1 MRIDAKMLL
10 ALFISGANALDNNK
24 DAINNMNVFPVP
36 DGDTGINMA
45 LTLSAVRKM
54 SGEEITTLKECA
66 REAQDF
72 IMRSAR
78 GNSGAILSLF
88 FRGFYKSLKV
98 VESIGVAEM
107 TIALRSA
114 SEQAYR
120 AVQNPAEGT
129 ILTVMRRCAEEAE
142 NALEAKMFNDDT
154 FVEFFAY
161 LVDVAQKA
169 LDETPDML
177 PVLKE
182 VGVVD
187 AGGAGFVT
195 MLNGMLA
202 ALREDPVELIS
213 EPASVNSAAAD
224 FSEFDT
230 DNITYPYCTE
240 CVLEKAEAFSGEGKA
255 DAVREFICGIG
266 DSVVFIEDESI
277 IKLHV
282 HTDHPGLV
290 LERVGEYGMLVSVK
304 IENMRNQHSA
314 LVASKNDAAK
324 APIENNVE
332 IEKVVEP
339 QNEFGFVSVCM
350 GNGITEMFRDLG
362 ADNVIH
368 GGQTMNPSTQ
378 DIIDG
383 IRMTPAKTVFV
394 LPNNKNIYL
403 VALQAAKLVKD
414 RHVEVLN
421 TKSVPQGISAMIA
434 FSAEAT
440 VEENLAAMNTAL
452 DGVTSISITHA
463 IRNTTIDGEKIEN
476 GQMLG
481 LVNGSIECVADSTL
495 ECLDMLCNK
504 MTDASFVTVFY
515 GEDVSEDIAK
525 EAEAIIKSKTVDA
538 EIMLFSGG
546 QPIYDFII
554 SVE

>member
-1 MRIDAKMLL
+1 MRIDAKTLL

-36 DGDTGINMA
+36 DGDTGINMT

-54 SGEEITTLKECA
+54 SDEEITTLKECA
-66 REAQDF
+66 REAQDL

-88 FRGFYKSLKV
+88 FRGFYKALKEV
-98 VESIGVAEM
+98 DSIGVAEM
-107 TIALRSA
+107 SMALRSA
-114 SEQAYR
+114 CDQAYR

-129 ILTVMRRCAEEAE
+129 ILTVMRRCAEESERILAE
-142 NALEAKMFNDDT
+142 GMFNDDT
-154 FVEFFAY
+154 FIEFFAY

-169 LDETPDML
+169 LDETPEML

-202 ALREDPVELIS
+202 ALRSDPVELID
-213 EPASVNSAAAD
+213 EPSDEPKAAD
-224 FSEFDT
+224 FAEFDT
-230 DNITYPYCTE
+230 ASITFPYCTE
-240 CVLEKAEAFSGEGKA
+240 CVLEKSDAFVGEGTA
-255 DAVREFICGIG
+255 DAVREFVCSIG
-266 DSVVFIEDESI
+266 DSVVFIEDENI
-277 IKLHV
+277 VKIHV

-290 LERVGEYGMLVSVK
+290 LEKVGEYGTFISVK
-304 IENMRNQHSA
+304 VENMRNQHSA
-314 LVASKNDAAK
+314 LVAGKEEEKEK
-324 APIENNVE
+324 A
-332 IEKVVEP
+332 VEP
-339 QNEFGFVSVCM
+339 VNDFGFVSVCM
-350 GNGITEMFRDLG
+350 GEGVTATFRDLG

-378 DIIDG
+378 NIIDA

-421 TKSVPQGISAMIA
+421 TKSVPQGISAMLA
-434 FSAEAT
+434 FSADIST
-440 VEENLAAMNTAL
+440 EENLDSMNAAIE
-452 DGVTSISITHA
+452 GVTSMSITHA

-481 LVNGSIECVADSTL
+481 LMNGSIECVADSTL
-495 ECLDMLCNK
+495 ECLEMLCDK
-504 MTDASFVTVFY
+504 MTDASFITLFY
-515 GEDVSEDIAK
+515 GSDVSEDDAK
-525 EAEAIIKSKTVDA
+525 RAEELVQSKTVDA
-538 EIMLFSGG
+538 EIILVSGG

>member
-1 MRIDAKMLL
+1 MRIDAKTLL

-36 DGDTGINMA
+36 DGDTGINMT

-54 SGEEITTLKECA
+54 SDEEITTLKECA
-66 REAQDF
+66 REAQDL

-88 FRGFYKSLKV
+88 FRGFYKALKEV
-98 VESIGVAEM
+98 DSIGVAEM
-107 TIALRSA
+107 SMALRSA
-114 SEQAYR
+114 CDQAYR

-129 ILTVMRRCAEEAE
+129 ILTVMRRCAEESERILAE
-142 NALEAKMFNDDT
+142 GMFNDDT

-169 LDETPDML
+169 LDETPEML

-202 ALREDPVELIS
+202 ALRSDPVELID
-213 EPASVNSAAAD
+213 EPSDEPKAAD

-230 DNITYPYCTE
+230 ASITFPYCTE
-240 CVLEKAEAFSGEGKA
+240 CVLEKADAFVGEGTA
-255 DAVREFICGIG
+255 DAVREFVCSIG
-266 DSVVFIEDESI
+266 DSVVFIEDENI
-277 IKLHV
+277 VKIHV

-290 LERVGEYGMLVSVK
+290 LEKVGEYGTFISVK
-304 IENMRNQHSA
+304 VENMRNQHSA
-314 LVASKNDAAK
+314 LVAGKEEEK
-324 APIENNVE
+324 
-332 IEKVVEP
+332 EKVLEP
-339 QNEFGFVSVCM
+339 VNDFGFVSVCM
-350 GNGITEMFRDLG
+350 GEGVTATFRDLG

-378 DIIDG
+378 NIIDA

-403 VALQAAKLVKD
+403 VAIQAAKLVKD

-421 TKSVPQGISAMIA
+421 TKSVPQGISAMLA
-434 FSAEAT
+434 FSADIS
-440 VEENLAAMNTAL
+440 VEENLDSMNAAIE
-452 DGVTSISITHA
+452 GVTSMSITHA

-481 LVNGSIECVADSTL
+481 LMNGSIECVADSTL
-495 ECLDMLCNK
+495 ECLEMLCDK
-504 MTDASFVTVFY
+504 MTDASFITLFY
-515 GEDVSEDIAK
+515 GSDVSEDLAK
-525 EAEAIIKSKTVDA
+525 QAEELVQSKTVDA
-538 EIMLFSGG
+538 EIILVSGG

>member
-1 MRIDAKMLL
+1 MRIDAKTLL
-10 ALFISGANALDNNK
+10 AIFVSGANALDNNK

-36 DGDTGINMA
+36 DGDTGINMT

-54 SGEEITTLKECA
+54 NDEEITTLKQCA
-66 REAQDF
+66 QRAQDL

-88 FRGFYKSLKV
+88 FRGFYKALKY

-129 ILTVMRRCAEEAE
+129 ILTVMRRCAEAAE
-142 NALEAKMFNDDT
+142 NALEERRFTDDT

-161 LVDVAQKA
+161 LVDTAQSA
-169 LDETPDML
+169 LDETPEML
-177 PVLKE
+177 PILKE

-187 AGGAGFVT
+187 AGGCGFVT
-195 MLNGMLA
+195 MLKGMLA
-202 ALREDPVELIS
+202 ALQEEPVELVD
-213 EPASVNSAAAD
+213 EPATLEPAAAD

-230 DNITYPYCTE
+230 ANITFPYCTE
-240 CVLEKAEAFSGEGKA
+240 CVLEKAEAFCGEGLA
-255 DAVREFICGIG
+255 DDVRKFICTIG

-282 HTDHPGLV
+282 HTDRPGLV
-290 LERVGEYGMLVSVK
+290 LEKACEYGMLVNVK

-314 LVASKNDAAK
+314 LVAEKEEEK
-324 APIENNVE
+324 AQ
-332 IEKVVEP
+332 EKVVAPE
-339 QNEFGFVSVCM
+339 NDYGFVSVCM
-350 GNGITEMFRDLG
+350 GGGITDTFRDLG

-421 TKSVPQGISAMIA
+421 TKSVPQGISAMIS
-434 FSAEAT
+434 FNPEASL
-440 VEENLAAMNTAL
+440 EENLAAMSSAL
-452 DGVTSISITHA
+452 ENVTSMSITHA
-463 IRNTTIDGEKIEN
+463 IRDTTIDGEKIEN

-481 LVNGSIECVADSTL
+481 LMNGSIECVADSTL
-495 ECLDMLCNK
+495 ECLEKLCDK
-504 MTDASFVTVFY
+504 MTDASFITVFY
-515 GEDVSEDIAK
+515 GSDVSEDIAQK
-525 EAEAIIKSKTVDA
+525 AESIIQNKNSDA
-538 EIMLFSGG
+538 EIIVVSGG
-546 QPIYDFII
+546 QPIYDFVI

>member
-1 MRIDAKMLL
+1 MRIDAKTLL

-36 DGDTGINMA
+36 DGDTGINMT

-54 SGEEITTLKECA
+54 SDEEITTLKECA
-66 REAQDF
+66 REAQDL

-88 FRGFYKSLKV
+88 FRGFYKALKEV
-98 VESIGVAEM
+98 DSIGVAEM
-107 TIALRSA
+107 SMALRSA
-114 SEQAYR
+114 CDQAYR

-129 ILTVMRRCAEEAE
+129 ILTVMRRCAEESERILAE
-142 NALEAKMFNDDT
+142 GMFNDDT
-154 FVEFFAY
+154 FIEFFAY

-169 LDETPDML
+169 LDETPEML

-202 ALREDPVELIS
+202 ALRSDPVELID
-213 EPASVNSAAAD
+213 EPSDEPKAAD
-224 FSEFDT
+224 FAEFDT
-230 DNITYPYCTE
+230 ASITFPYCTE
-240 CVLEKAEAFSGEGKA
+240 CVLEKSDAFVGEGTA
-255 DAVREFICGIG
+255 DAVREYVCSIG
-266 DSVVFIEDESI
+266 DSVVFIEDENI
-277 IKLHV
+277 VKIHV

-290 LERVGEYGMLVSVK
+290 LETVGEYGTFISVK
-304 IENMRNQHSA
+304 VENMRNQHSA
-314 LVASKNDAAK
+314 LVAGKEEEKEK
-324 APIENNVE
+324 A
-332 IEKVVEP
+332 VEP
-339 QNEFGFVSVCM
+339 ANDFGFVSVCM
-350 GNGITEMFRDLG
+350 GEGVTATFRDLG

-378 DIIDG
+378 DIIDA

-421 TKSVPQGISAMIA
+421 TKSVPQGISAMLA
-434 FSAEAT
+434 FSADISL
-440 VEENLAAMNTAL
+440 EENLDSMNAAIE
-452 DGVTSISITHA
+452 GVTSMSITHA

-481 LVNGSIECVADSTL
+481 LMNGSIECVADSTL
-495 ECLDMLCNK
+495 ECLEMLCDK
-504 MTDASFVTVFY
+504 MTDASFITLFY
-515 GEDVSEDIAK
+515 GSDVSEDDAK
-525 EAEAIIKSKTVDA
+525 RAEELVQSKTVDA
-538 EIMLFSGG
+538 EIILVSGG

>member
-1 MRIDAKMLL
+1 MRIDAKTLL

-36 DGDTGINMA
+36 DGDTGINMT

-54 SGEEITTLKECA
+54 SDEEITTLKECA
-66 REAQDF
+66 REAQDL

-88 FRGFYKSLKV
+88 FRGFYKALKEV
-98 VESIGVAEM
+98 DSIGVAEM
-107 TIALRSA
+107 SMALRSA
-114 SEQAYR
+114 CDQAYR

-129 ILTVMRRCAEEAE
+129 ILTVMRRCAEESERILAE
-142 NALEAKMFNDDT
+142 GMFNDDT

-169 LDETPDML
+169 LDETPEML

-202 ALREDPVELIS
+202 ALRSDPVELID
-213 EPASVNSAAAD
+213 EPSDEPKAAD

-230 DNITYPYCTE
+230 ASITFPYCTE
-240 CVLEKAEAFSGEGKA
+240 CVLEKADAFVGEGTA
-255 DAVREFICGIG
+255 DAVREFVCSIG
-266 DSVVFIEDESI
+266 DSVVFIEDENI
-277 IKLHV
+277 VKIHV

-290 LERVGEYGMLVSVK
+290 LETVGEYGTFISVK
-304 IENMRNQHSA
+304 VENMRNQHSA
-314 LVASKNDAAK
+314 LVAGKEEEK
-324 APIENNVE
+324 
-332 IEKVVEP
+332 EKVVEP
-339 QNEFGFVSVCM
+339 ANDFGFVSVCM
-350 GNGITEMFRDLG
+350 GEGVTATFRDLG

-378 DIIDG
+378 NIIDA

-403 VALQAAKLVKD
+403 VAIQAAKLVKD

-421 TKSVPQGISAMIA
+421 TKSVPQGISAMLA
-434 FSAEAT
+434 FSADIS
-440 VEENLAAMNTAL
+440 VEENLDSMNAAIE
-452 DGVTSISITHA
+452 GVTSMSITHA

-481 LVNGSIECVADSTL
+481 LMNGSIECVADSTL
-495 ECLDMLCNK
+495 ECLEMLCDK
-504 MTDASFVTVFY
+504 MTDASFITLFY
-515 GEDVSEDIAK
+515 GSDVSEDLAK
-525 EAEAIIKSKTVDA
+525 QAEELVQSKTVDA
-538 EIMLFSGG
+538 EIILVSGG

>member
-1 MRIDAKMLL
+1 MRINAKTLL
-10 ALFISGANALDNNK
+10 ALFVSGANALDNNK

-36 DGDTGINMA
+36 DGDTGINMT

-54 SGEEITTLKECA
+54 NDEEITTLKQCA
-66 REAQDF
+66 QRAQDL

-88 FRGFYKSLKV
+88 FRGFYKALKY

-129 ILTVMRRCAEEAE
+129 ILTVMRRCAEAAE
-142 NALEAKMFNDDT
+142 NALEERKFNDDT

-161 LVDVAQKA
+161 LVDVAQNA
-169 LDETPDML
+169 LDETPEML

-187 AGGAGFVT
+187 AGGCGFVT
-195 MLNGMLA
+195 MLKGMLA
-202 ALREDPVELIS
+202 ALCEDPVELIE
-213 EPASVNSAAAD
+213 EPASSEPAAAD

-230 DNITYPYCTE
+230 SNITFPYCTE
-240 CVLEKAEAFSGEGKA
+240 CVVEKFENFYGEGTA
-255 DAVREFICGIG
+255 DAVREFICKIG
-266 DSVVFIEDESI
+266 DSVVFIEDENI
-277 IKLHV
+277 VKIHV

-290 LERVGEYGMLVSVK
+290 LEKVGEYGMFVSVK

-314 LVASKNDAAK
+314 LVAGKEEVK
-324 APIENNVE
+324 
-332 IEKVVEP
+332 EKVVSP
-339 QNEFGFVSVCM
+339 DNDYGFVSVCM
-350 GNGITEMFRDLG
+350 GAGITNTFRDLG

-421 TKSVPQGISAMIA
+421 TKSVPQGISAMIS
-434 FSAEAT
+434 FMPEASL
-440 VEENLAAMNTAL
+440 EENLSAMNAAL
-452 DGVTSISITHA
+452 ESVTSMSITHA

-481 LVNGSIECVADSTL
+481 LMNGSIECVADSTL
-495 ECLDMLCNK
+495 ECLEKLCEK
-504 MTDASFVTVFY
+504 MTDASFITVFY
-515 GEDVSEDIAK
+515 GSDVSEEAAQA
-525 EAEAIIKSKTVDA
+525 AEALVQSKNPDA
-538 EIMLFSGG
+538 EIIVVSGG
-546 QPIYDFII
+546 QPIYEFII

>member
-1 MRIDAKMLL
+1 
-10 ALFISGANALDNNK
+10 
-24 DAINNMNVFPVP
+24 
-36 DGDTGINMA
+36 
-45 LTLSAVRKM
+45 
-54 SGEEITTLKECA
+54 
-66 REAQDF
+66 
-72 IMRSAR
+72 
-78 GNSGAILSLF
+78 
-88 FRGFYKSLKV
+88 
-98 VESIGVAEM
+98 M

-129 ILTVMRRCAEEAE
+129 ILTVMRSCAEAAE
-142 NALEAKMFNDDT
+142 NALEERRFNDDT

-161 LVDVAQKA
+161 LVDVAQKT
-169 LDETPDML
+169 LDETPEML

-187 AGGAGFVT
+187 AGGCGFVT
-195 MLNGMLA
+195 MLKGMLA
-202 ALREDPVELIS
+202 ALREDPVELID
-213 EPASVNSAAAD
+213 EPATVEPAAAD
-224 FSEFDT
+224 FSNFDT
-230 DNITYPYCTE
+230 SNITFPYCTE
-240 CVLEKAEAFSGEGKA
+240 CVLEKSEKFYGEGKA
-255 DAVREFICGIG
+255 DAVREFVCKIG

-277 IKLHV
+277 VKLHV

-290 LERVGEYGMLVSVK
+290 LEKVGEYGMFVSVK

-314 LVASKNDAAK
+314 LVAGKEEEKEKAVDPVNDY
-324 APIENNVE
+324 
-332 IEKVVEP
+332 
-339 QNEFGFVSVCM
+339 GFVAVCM
-350 GNGITEMFRDLG
+350 GEGITSTFRDLG

-421 TKSVPQGISAMIA
+421 TKSVPQGISAMIS
-434 FSAEAT
+434 FSPE
-440 VEENLAAMNTAL
+440 VSLEENLSAMNAAL
-452 DGVTSISITHA
+452 EAVTSMSITHA

-495 ECLDMLCNK
+495 ECLGMLAAK
-504 MTDASFVTVFY
+504 MTDASFITVFY
-515 GEDVSEDIAK
+515 GSDVSEEVAQK
-525 EAEAIIKSKTVDA
+525 AEALIQEKVADA
-538 EIMLFSGG
+538 EIIVVSGG
-546 QPIYDFII
+546 QPIYDFVI

>member
-1 MRIDAKMLL
+1 MRIDAKTLL
-10 ALFISGANALDNNK
+10 ALFVSGANALANNK

-36 DGDTGINMA
+36 DGDTGINMT
-45 LTLSAVRKM
+45 LTLSAVRSM
-54 SGEEITTLKECA
+54 GDEEVTTLKECA
-66 REAQDF
+66 REAQDL

-88 FRGFYKSLKV
+88 FRGFYKAVKE
-98 VESIGVAEM
+98 VETLGVAEM
-107 TIALRSA
+107 SHALRSA
-114 SEQAYR
+114 CDQAYR
-120 AVQNPAEGT
+120 AVQHPSEGT

-142 NALEAKMFNDDT
+142 RVVAEDLYNDDN

-187 AGGAGFVT
+187 AGGCGFVT

-202 ALREDPVELIS
+202 ALREDPVELIAQDD
-213 EPASVNSAAAD
+213 ETELAAAD
-224 FSEFDT
+224 FSDFDT
-230 DNITYPYCTE
+230 ANITFPYCTE
-240 CVLEKAEAFSGEGKA
+240 CVLEKAQEFVGEGSA
-255 DAVREFICGIG
+255 DAVREFICTIG

-277 IKLHV
+277 VKLHV

-290 LERVGEYGMLVSVK
+290 LEKVAEYGMFVSVK

-314 LVASKNDAAK
+314 LVAGQEAEK
-324 APIENNVE
+324 PQ
-332 IEKVVEP
+332 EKVVSPE
-339 QNEFGFVSVCM
+339 NDYGFVSVCM
-350 GNGITEMFRDLG
+350 GEGITDTFCDLG

-421 TKSVPQGISAMIA
+421 TRSVPQGISAMLA
-434 FSAEAT
+434 FNPDAA
-440 VEENLAAMNTAL
+440 VDENLAAMNAAL
-452 DGVTSISITHA
+452 DAVVSMSITYA
-463 IRNTTIDGEKIEN
+463 VRDTTIDGEKIEN

-481 LVNGSIECVADSTL
+481 LMNGSIECVANSTL
-495 ECLDMLCNK
+495 ECLDMLCDRMNN
-504 MTDASFVTVFY
+504 ASFITLFY
-515 GEDVSEDIAK
+515 GSNVSEETAQA
-525 EAEAIIKSKTVDA
+525 AEALVQSKNSDA
-538 EIMLFSGG
+538 EIVVVSGG
-546 QPIYDFII
+546 QPLYDFII

>member
-1 MRIDAKMLL
+1 MRIDAKTLL

-36 DGDTGINMA
+36 DGDTGINMT

-54 SGEEITTLKECA
+54 SDEEITTLKECA
-66 REAQDF
+66 REAQDL

-88 FRGFYKSLKV
+88 FRGFYKALKEV
-98 VESIGVAEM
+98 DSIGVAEM
-107 TIALRSA
+107 SMALRSA
-114 SEQAYR
+114 CDQAYR

-129 ILTVMRRCAEEAE
+129 ILTVMRRCAEESERILAE
-142 NALEAKMFNDDT
+142 GMFNDDT

-169 LDETPDML
+169 LDETPEML

-202 ALREDPVELIS
+202 ALRSDPVELID
-213 EPASVNSAAAD
+213 EPSDEPKAAD
-224 FSEFDT
+224 FAEFDT
-230 DNITYPYCTE
+230 ASITFPYCTE
-240 CVLEKAEAFSGEGKA
+240 CVLEKSDAFVGEGTA
-255 DAVREFICGIG
+255 DAVREFVCSIG
-266 DSVVFIEDESI
+266 DSVVFIEDENI
-277 IKLHV
+277 VKIHV

-290 LERVGEYGMLVSVK
+290 LETVGEYGTFISVK
-304 IENMRNQHSA
+304 VENMRNQHSA
-314 LVASKNDAAK
+314 LVAGKEEEKEK
-324 APIENNVE
+324 A
-332 IEKVVEP
+332 VEP
-339 QNEFGFVSVCM
+339 ANDFGFVSVCM
-350 GNGITEMFRDLG
+350 GEGVTATFRDLG

-378 DIIDG
+378 NIIDA

-421 TKSVPQGISAMIA
+421 TKSVPQGISAMLA
-434 FSAEAT
+434 FSADIST
-440 VEENLAAMNTAL
+440 EENLDSMNAAIE
-452 DGVTSISITHA
+452 GVTSMSITHA

-481 LVNGSIECVADSTL
+481 LMNGSIECVADSTL
-495 ECLDMLCNK
+495 ECLEMLCDK
-504 MTDASFVTVFY
+504 MTDASFITLFY
-515 GEDVSEDIAK
+515 GSDVSEDDAK
-525 EAEAIIKSKTVDA
+525 RAEELVQSKTVDA
-538 EIMLFSGG
+538 EIILVSGG

>member
-1 MRIDAKMLL
+1 MRIDAKTLL

-36 DGDTGINMA
+36 DGDTGINMT

-54 SGEEITTLKECA
+54 SDEEITTLKECA
-66 REAQDF
+66 REAQDL

-88 FRGFYKSLKV
+88 FRGFYKALKEV
-98 VESIGVAEM
+98 DSIGVAEM
-107 TIALRSA
+107 SMALRSA
-114 SEQAYR
+114 CDQAYR

-142 NALEAKMFNDDT
+142 RILAEGMFNDDT

-169 LDETPDML
+169 LDETPEML

-202 ALREDPVELIS
+202 ALRSDPVELID
-213 EPASVNSAAAD
+213 EPSDEPKAAD

-230 DNITYPYCTE
+230 ASITFPYCTE
-240 CVLEKAEAFSGEGKA
+240 CVLEKADAFVGEGTA
-255 DAVREFICGIG
+255 DAVREFVCSIG
-266 DSVVFIEDESI
+266 DSVVFIEDENI
-277 IKLHV
+277 VKIHV

-290 LERVGEYGMLVSVK
+290 LETVGEYGTFISVK
-304 IENMRNQHSA
+304 VENMRNQHSA
-314 LVASKNDAAK
+314 LVAGKEEEK
-324 APIENNVE
+324 
-332 IEKVVEP
+332 EKVLEP
-339 QNEFGFVSVCM
+339 VNDFGFVSVCM
-350 GNGITEMFRDLG
+350 GEGVTATFRDLG

-378 DIIDG
+378 NIIDA

-403 VALQAAKLVKD
+403 VAIQAAKLVKD

-421 TKSVPQGISAMIA
+421 TKSVPQGISAMLA
-434 FSAEAT
+434 FSADIS
-440 VEENLAAMNTAL
+440 VEENLASMNAAIE
-452 DGVTSISITHA
+452 GVTSMSITHA

-481 LVNGSIECVADSTL
+481 LMNGSIECVADSTL
-495 ECLDMLCNK
+495 ECLEMLCDK
-504 MTDASFVTVFY
+504 MTDASFITLFY
-515 GEDVSEDIAK
+515 GSDVSEDLAK
-525 EAEAIIKSKTVDA
+525 QAEELVQSKTVDA
-538 EIMLFSGG
+538 EIILVSGG

>member
-1 MRIDAKMLL
+1 MRVDAKTLL
-10 ALFISGANALDNNK
+10 AIFVSGANALANNK

-36 DGDTGINMA
+36 DGDTGINMT

-54 SGEEITTLKECA
+54 SDEEVTTLKQCA
-66 REAQDF
+66 QRAQDL

-88 FRGFYKSLKV
+88 FRGLYKALKY
-98 VESIGVAEM
+98 VESIGVAEL

-114 SEQAYR
+114 CEQAYR

-142 NALEAKMFNDDT
+142 NALEERKFNDDT
-154 FVEFFAY
+154 FVDFFAY
-161 LVDVAQKA
+161 LVDVAQKT
-169 LDETPDML
+169 LDETPEML

-202 ALREDPVELIS
+202 ALREDPVELLDDAES
-213 EPASVNSAAAD
+213 ESDGSAD

-230 DNITYPYCTE
+230 ANITFPYCTE
-240 CVLEKAEAFSGEGKA
+240 CVLDKNEKFYGEGKA
-255 DAVREFICGIG
+255 DAVREYICRIG
-266 DSVVFIEDESI
+266 DSVVFVEDESI

-290 LERVGEYGMLVSVK
+290 LEKVSEYGMFASVK

-314 LVASKNDAAK
+314 LVAGKEAEK
-324 APIENNVE
+324 
-332 IEKVVEP
+332 EKVVNPE
-339 QNEFGFVSVCM
+339 NEYGFVSVCM
-350 GNGITEMFRDLG
+350 GEGVTGAFRDLG

-378 DIIDG
+378 NIIDA
-383 IRMTPAKTVFV
+383 IRLTPAKTVFV
-394 LPNNKNIYL
+394 LPNNKNIHL
-403 VALQAAKLVKD
+403 VALQAAKLVTD

-434 FSAEAT
+434 FNPEGSL
-440 VEENLAAMNTAL
+440 EENIESMNAAIE
-452 DGVTSISITHA
+452 GVTSMSITHA

-481 LVNGSIECVADSTL
+481 LVNGSIDCVADSTM
-495 ECLDMLCNK
+495 ECLEMLCAK
-504 MTDASFVTVFY
+504 MTDASFITLFY
-515 GEDVSEDIAK
+515 GSDVAEEDAK
-525 EAEAIIKSKTVDA
+525 KAEELVQSKAMDA
-538 EIMLFSGG
+538 EVVLVSGG
-546 QPIYDFII
+546 QPLYDFII

>member
-10 ALFISGANALDNNK
+10 AIFVSGANALDNNK

-36 DGDTGINMA
+36 DGDTGINMT

-54 SGEEITTLKECA
+54 NEEEITTLKQCA
-66 REAQDF
+66 QRAQDL

-88 FRGFYKSLKV
+88 FRGFYKALKY

-114 SEQAYR
+114 CEQAYR

-129 ILTVMRRCAEEAE
+129 ILTVMRRCAEAAE
-142 NALEAKMFNDDT
+142 NALEERRFNDDR
-154 FVEFFAY
+154 FVDFFAY
-161 LVDVAQKA
+161 LVETAQKT

-187 AGGAGFVT
+187 AGGCGFVT

-202 ALREDPVELIS
+202 ALREDPVELVNAPTTV
-213 EPASVNSAAAD
+213 EPATAD
-224 FSEFDT
+224 FSNFDT
-230 DNITYPYCTE
+230 SNITFPYCTE
-240 CVLEKAEAFSGEGKA
+240 CVLEKSEEFYGEGTA
-255 DAVREFICGIG
+255 DAVREYICTIG
-266 DSVVFIEDESI
+266 DSVVFIEDENI
-277 IKLHV
+277 VKIHV

-290 LERVGEYGMLVSVK
+290 LEKVGAYGMFISVK

-314 LVASKNDAAK
+314 LVSGKDSQQ
-324 APIENNVE
+324 NVE
-332 IEKVVEP
+332 KEKVVEP
-339 QNEFGFVSVCM
+339 INEYGFVSVCM
-350 GNGITEMFRDLG
+350 GAGITDTFRDLG

-421 TKSVPQGISAMIA
+421 TKSVPQGISAMIS
-434 FSAEAT
+434 FSPEASL
-440 VEENLAAMNTAL
+440 EENLAAMNQAL
-452 DGVTSISITHA
+452 EAVTSMSITHA

-481 LVNGSIECVADSTL
+481 LMNGSIECVADSTI
-495 ECLDMLCNK
+495 ECLEKLCEK
-504 MTDASFVTVFY
+504 MTDASFITLFY
-515 GEDVSEDIAK
+515 GSDVSEETAQK
-525 EAEAIIKSKTVDA
+525 AEALVQSKNSDA
-538 EIMLFSGG
+538 EIVVVAGG
-546 QPIYDFII
+546 QPIYEFII

>member
-1 MRIDAKMLL
+1 MRIDAKTLL
-10 ALFISGANALDNNK
+10 AMFVSGANALDNNK

-36 DGDTGINMA
+36 DGDTGINMT

-54 SGEEITTLKECA
+54 GDEEVTTLKQCA
-66 REAQDF
+66 QRAQDL

-88 FRGFYKSLKV
+88 YRGFYKALKY

-114 SEQAYR
+114 CEQAYR

-129 ILTVMRRCAEEAE
+129 ILTVIRRCAEAAE
-142 NALEAKMFNDDT
+142 NALEERTFNDDT

-161 LVDVAQKA
+161 LVDVAQKT

-195 MLNGMLA
+195 MLNGMLS
-202 ALREDPVELIS
+202 ALREDPVELID
-213 EPASVNSAAAD
+213 EAATEESMSAD
-224 FSEFDT
+224 FSDFDT
-230 DNITYPYCTE
+230 SNITFPYCTE
-240 CVLEKAEAFSGEGKA
+240 CVLDKSEEFLGEGKA
-255 DAVREFICGIG
+255 DAVREYICTIG
-266 DSVVFIEDESI
+266 DSVVFIEDENI

-290 LERVGEYGMLVSVK
+290 LEKVGAYGMFASVK

-314 LVASKNDAAK
+314 LVSGKVEEK
-324 APIENNVE
+324 EQVVAPE
-332 IEKVVEP
+332 
-339 QNEFGFVSVCM
+339 NEFGFVSVCM
-350 GNGITEMFRDLG
+350 GAGVTSTFRDLG

-378 DIIDG
+378 NIIDA
-383 IRMTPAKTVFV
+383 IRLTPAKNVFV

-403 VALQAAKLVKD
+403 VALQAAKLVSD

-434 FSAEAT
+434 FNPEGSL
-440 VEENLAAMNTAL
+440 EENIEGMNSAI
-452 DGVTSISITHA
+452 DGVTSMSITHA

-481 LVNGSIECVADSTL
+481 LVNGSIECVADSTM
-495 ECLDMLCNK
+495 ECLAMLSAK
-504 MTDASFVTVFY
+504 MTDASFITLFY
-515 GEDVSEDIAK
+515 GADISEEDAK
-525 EAEAIIKSKTVDA
+525 AAEELIQNKTVDA
-538 EIMLFSGG
+538 EVVLVSGG
-546 QPIYDFII
+546 QPLYDFII

>member
-1 MRIDAKMLL
+1 MRIDAKTLL
-10 ALFISGANALDNNK
+10 AIFISGANALDNNK

-36 DGDTGINMA
+36 DGDTGINMT

-54 SGEEITTLKECA
+54 NDEEITTLKECA
-66 REAQDF
+66 QKAQDL

-88 FRGFYKSLKV
+88 FRGFYKALKY

-129 ILTVMRRCAEEAE
+129 ILTVMRRCAEAAE
-142 NALEAKMFNDDT
+142 NALEARKFKDDT

-161 LVDVAQKA
+161 LVDVAQSA
-169 LDETPDML
+169 LDETPEML
-177 PVLKE
+177 PILKE

-195 MLNGMLA
+195 MLKGMLA
-202 ALREDPVELIS
+202 ALREDPVELIEEASS
-213 EPASVNSAAAD
+213 EPAAAD

-230 DNITYPYCTE
+230 ANITFPYCTE
-240 CVLEKAEAFSGEGKA
+240 FVLEKSEEFVGEDKA
-255 DAVREFICGIG
+255 LAIKDLACSIG

-277 IKLHV
+277 VKIHV
-282 HTDHPGLV
+282 HTDHPGKV
-290 LERVGEYGMLVSVK
+290 IEKACEYGMFVSVK

-314 LVASKNDAAK
+314 LVSGKK
-324 APIENNVE
+324 EEPK
-332 IEKVVEP
+332 EKVVEP
-339 QNEFGFVSVCM
+339 TNDYGFVSVCM
-350 GNGITEMFRDLG
+350 GAGVTATFKDLG
-362 ADNVIH
+362 ADNGIH

-378 DIIDG
+378 DIIDA

-403 VALQAAKLVKD
+403 VALQAAKFVND
-414 RHVEVLN
+414 RAVEVLN
-421 TKSVPQGISAMIA
+421 TKSVPQGVSAMLA
-434 FSAEAT
+434 FSAELST
-440 VEENLAAMNTAL
+440 KENLSAMEQAI
-452 DGVTSISITHA
+452 DSVMSMSITHA

-481 LVNGSIECVADSTL
+481 LVNGSIECVADSTM
-495 ECLDMLCNK
+495 ECLEKLCDK
-504 MTDASFVTVFY
+504 MTDATFVTLFY
-515 GEDVSEDIAK
+515 GADVSEEAAK
-525 EAEAIIKSKTVDA
+525 KAEELVQSKAIDA
-538 EIMLFSGG
+538 ETVLIDGG
-546 QPIYDFII
+546 QPLYDFII

>member
-1 MRIDAKMLL
+1 MRIDAKTLL
-10 ALFISGANALDNNK
+10 ALFVSGANALANNK

-36 DGDTGINMA
+36 DGDTGINMT
-45 LTLSAVRKM
+45 LTLSAVRNM
-54 SGEEITTLKECA
+54 GDEEVTTLKECA
-66 REAQDF
+66 REAQDL

-88 FRGFYKSLKV
+88 FRGFYKAVKE
-98 VESIGVAEM
+98 VETLGVAEM
-107 TIALRSA
+107 SHALRSA
-114 SEQAYR
+114 CDQAYR
-120 AVQNPAEGT
+120 AVQHPSEGT

-142 NALEAKMFNDDT
+142 RVVAEDLYNDDT
-154 FVEFFAY
+154 FVDFFAY

-187 AGGAGFVT
+187 AGGCGFVT

-202 ALREDPVELIS
+202 ALREDPVELIAQDDGS
-213 EPASVNSAAAD
+213 ETAVAD
-224 FSEFDT
+224 FSDFDT
-230 DNITYPYCTE
+230 ANITFPYCTE
-240 CVLEKAEAFSGEGKA
+240 CVLEKAQEFVGEGSA
-255 DAVREFICGIG
+255 DAVREFICTIG

-277 IKLHV
+277 VKLHV

-290 LERVGEYGMLVSVK
+290 LEKVAEYGMFVSVK

-314 LVASKNDAAK
+314 LVAGQEAEK
-324 APIENNVE
+324 PQ
-332 IEKVVEP
+332 EKVVSPE
-339 QNEFGFVSVCM
+339 NDYGFVSVCM
-350 GNGITEMFRDLG
+350 GEGITDTFRDLG

-421 TKSVPQGISAMIA
+421 TRSVPQGISAMLA
-434 FSAEAT
+434 FNPDAA
-440 VEENLAAMNTAL
+440 VDENLAAMNAAL
-452 DGVTSISITHA
+452 DAVVSMSITYA
-463 IRNTTIDGEKIEN
+463 VRDTTIDGEKIEN

-481 LVNGSIECVADSTL
+481 LMNGSIECVANSTL
-495 ECLDMLCNK
+495 ECLDMLCDRMNN
-504 MTDASFVTVFY
+504 ASFITLFY
-515 GEDVSEDIAK
+515 GSDVSEETAQA
-525 EAEAIIKSKTVDA
+525 AEALVQSKNSDA
-538 EIMLFSGG
+538 EIVVVSGG
-546 QPIYDFII
+546 QPLYDFII

>member
-1 MRIDAKMLL
+1 MRINAKMLL
-10 ALFISGANALDNNK
+10 AIFVSGANALDNNK

-36 DGDTGINMA
+36 DGDTGINMT

-54 SGEEITTLKECA
+54 GEEEITTLKQCA
-66 REAQDF
+66 QRAQDL

-88 FRGFYKSLKV
+88 FRGFYKALKY

-114 SEQAYR
+114 CEQAYR

-129 ILTVMRRCAEEAE
+129 ILTVMRRCAEAAE
-142 NALEAKMFNDDT
+142 NALEERKFNDDT

-161 LVDVAQKA
+161 LVEVAQNA
-169 LDETPDML
+169 LDETPEML

-202 ALREDPVELIS
+202 ALREDPVELID
-213 EPASVNSAAAD
+213 EAATEESMTAD

-230 DNITYPYCTE
+230 ANITFPYCTE
-240 CVLEKAEAFSGEGKA
+240 CVLDKSEEFLGEGKA
-255 DAVREFICGIG
+255 DAVRKYICTIG
-266 DSVVFIEDESI
+266 DSVVFIEDENI

-290 LERVGEYGMLVSVK
+290 LEKVGAYGMFASVK

-314 LVASKNDAAK
+314 LVSGK
-324 APIENNVE
+324 VE
-332 IEKVVEP
+332 EKEKVVEP
-339 QNEFGFVSVCM
+339 TNEYGFVSVCM
-350 GNGITEMFRDLG
+350 GEGVTNTFKDLG

-378 DIIDG
+378 NIIDA
-383 IRMTPAKTVFV
+383 IRLTPAKTVFV

-403 VALQAAKLVKD
+403 VALQAAKLVSD

-421 TKSVPQGISAMIA
+421 TKSVPQGISAMIS
-434 FSAEAT
+434 FNPEGSL
-440 VEENLAAMNTAL
+440 EENLEGMNAAI
-452 DGVTSISITHA
+452 DGVTSMSITHA

-495 ECLDMLCNK
+495 ECLEMLCGK
-504 MTDASFVTVFY
+504 MTDASFITLFY
-515 GEDVSEDIAK
+515 GADVSEEDANK
-525 EAEAIIKSKTVDA
+525 AEALIQSKTVDA
-538 EIMLFSGG
+538 EIVVVSGG
-546 QPIYDFII
+546 QPLYDFII

>member
-1 MRIDAKMLL
+1 MRIDAKTLL
-10 ALFISGANALDNNK
+10 AIFVSGANALDNNK

-36 DGDTGINMA
+36 DGDTGINMT

-54 SGEEITTLKECA
+54 NDEEITTLKQCA
-66 REAQDF
+66 QRAQDL

-88 FRGFYKSLKV
+88 FRGFYKALKY

-129 ILTVMRRCAEEAE
+129 ILTVMRRCAEAAE
-142 NALEAKMFNDDT
+142 NALEERRFNDDT

-161 LVDVAQKA
+161 LVDVAQQT
-169 LDETPDML
+169 LDETPEML

-187 AGGAGFVT
+187 AGGCGFVT
-195 MLNGMLA
+195 MLKGMLA
-202 ALREDPVELIS
+202 ALREDPVELID
-213 EPASVNSAAAD
+213 EPASAEPAAAD
-224 FSEFDT
+224 FSGFDT
-230 DNITYPYCTE
+230 SDITFPYCTE
-240 CVLEKAEAFSGEGKA
+240 CVLEKSQEFYGEGTA
-255 DAVREFICGIG
+255 DEVRKYICTIG

-277 IKLHV
+277 VKIHV

-290 LERVGEYGMLVSVK
+290 LEKVGAYGMFISVK

-314 LVASKNDAAK
+314 LVAGKEDVAEK
-324 APIENNVE
+324 
-332 IEKVVEP
+332 EKVVAPE
-339 QNEFGFVSVCM
+339 NDYGFVSVCM
-350 GNGITEMFRDLG
+350 GAGITDTFRDLG

-421 TKSVPQGISAMIA
+421 TKSVPQGVSAMIA
-434 FSAEAT
+434 FNPEGSL
-440 VEENLAAMNTAL
+440 EENLSAMNAAL
-452 DGVTSISITHA
+452 EAVTSMSITHA

-481 LVNGSIECVADSTL
+481 LMNGSIECVADSTL
-495 ECLDMLCNK
+495 ECLDMLCDR
-504 MTDASFVTVFY
+504 MDGASFITVFY
-515 GEDVSEDIAK
+515 GSDVSEEVAQN
-525 EAEAIIKSKTVDA
+525 AESIIQNKNPDA
-538 EIMLFSGG
+538 EIVMISGG

>member
-1 MRIDAKMLL
+1 MRIDAKTLL
-10 ALFISGANALDNNK
+10 DIFVSGANALDNNK

-36 DGDTGINMA
+36 DGDTGINMT

-54 SGEEITTLKECA
+54 NDEEITTLKQCA
-66 REAQDF
+66 QRAQDL

-88 FRGFYKSLKV
+88 FRGFYKALKY

-129 ILTVMRRCAEEAE
+129 ILTVMRRCAEAAE
-142 NALEAKMFNDDT
+142 NALEEKKFNDDT

-161 LVDVAQKA
+161 LVDVAQKT
-169 LDETPDML
+169 LDETPEML

-187 AGGAGFVT
+187 AGGCGFVT

-202 ALREDPVELIS
+202 ALREDPVELID
-213 EPASVNSAAAD
+213 EPTSIEPAAAD
-224 FSEFDT
+224 FSGFDT
-230 DNITYPYCTE
+230 SDITFPYCTE
-240 CVLEKAEAFSGEGKA
+240 CVLEKSKEFYGEGTA
-255 DAVREFICGIG
+255 DAVREFICTIG
-266 DSVVFIEDESI
+266 DSVVFIDDESI
-277 IKLHV
+277 VKLHV

-290 LERVGEYGMLVSVK
+290 LEKVGEYGMFVSVK

-314 LVASKNDAAK
+314 LVADREEKK
-324 APIENNVE
+324 EK
-332 IEKVVEP
+332 EKVVAPE
-339 QNEFGFVSVCM
+339 NDYGFVSVCM
-350 GNGITEMFRDLG
+350 GEGITATFYDLG

-421 TKSVPQGISAMIA
+421 TKSVPQGISAMIS
-434 FSAEAT
+434 FSAEASL
-440 VEENLAAMNTAL
+440 EENLSAMNSAL
-452 DGVTSISITHA
+452 EAVTSMSITHA
-463 IRNTTIDGEKIEN
+463 IRDTTIDGEKIEN

-481 LVNGSIECVADSTL
+481 LMNGSIECVADTTL
-495 ECLDMLCNK
+495 ECLDMLCDR
-504 MTDASFVTVFY
+504 MSDASFITVFY
-515 GEDVSEDIAK
+515 GADVSEETAQK
-525 EAEAIIKSKTVDA
+525 AEALIQSKNSDA
-538 EIMLFSGG
+538 EVIVVSGG

>member
-1 MRIDAKMLL
+1 MRIDAKTLL
-10 ALFISGANALDNNK
+10 AIFISGANALDNNK

-36 DGDTGINMA
+36 DGDTGINMT

-54 SGEEITTLKECA
+54 SDEEVTTLKECA
-66 REAQDF
+66 REAQDL

-88 FRGFYKSLKV
+88 FRGFYKALKE

-107 TIALRSA
+107 SMALRSA
-114 SEQAYR
+114 CDQAYR

-129 ILTVMRRCAEEAE
+129 ILTVMRCCAEEAE
-142 NALEAKMFNDDT
+142 KALAENKFSDET

-161 LVDVAQKA
+161 LVDVAQNA
-169 LDETPDML
+169 LDRTPEQL

-202 ALREDPVELIS
+202 ALREDPVELID
-213 EPASVNSAAAD
+213 EATDENSGAAD
-224 FSEFDT
+224 FTEFDT
-230 DNITYPYCTE
+230 ENITFPYCTE
-240 CVLEKAEAFSGEGKA
+240 CVLDKAQEFYGEGKA
-255 DAVREFICGIG
+255 DEVREFICTIG
-266 DSVVFIEDESI
+266 DSVVFIEDENI
-277 IKLHV
+277 IKIHV

-290 LERVGEYGMLVSVK
+290 LEKVGEYGMFVSVK

-314 LVASKNDAAK
+314 LVAGKEEEK
-324 APIENNVE
+324 
-332 IEKVVEP
+332 EKVVAPEK
-339 QNEFGFVSVCM
+339 NYGFVSVCM
-350 GNGITEMFRDLG
+350 GEGVTNTFCDLG

-378 DIIDG
+378 NIIDA
-383 IRMTPAKTVFV
+383 IRMTPAENVFV

-403 VALQAAKLVKD
+403 VALQAAKFVTD

-421 TKSVPQGISAMIA
+421 TRSVPEGISAMIA

-440 VEENLAAMNTAL
+440 LEDNLEGMNAAIES
-452 DGVTSISITHA
+452 VTSMSITHA

-481 LVNGSIECVADSTL
+481 LVNGSIECVADSTY
-495 ECLDMLCNK
+495 ECLEMLCDK
-504 MTDASFVTVFY
+504 MADASFITLFY
-515 GEDVSEDIAK
+515 GSDVSEEDASK
-525 EAEAIIKSKTVDA
+525 AEELIQSKALDA
-538 EIMLFSGG
+538 EIVTVSGG

>member
-1 MRIDAKMLL
+1 MRIDAKTLL
-10 ALFISGANALDNNK
+10 ALFVSGANALANNK

-36 DGDTGINMA
+36 DGDTGINMT
-45 LTLSAVRKM
+45 LTLSAVRSM
-54 SGEEITTLKECA
+54 GDEEVTTLKECA
-66 REAQDF
+66 REAQDL

-88 FRGFYKSLKV
+88 FRGFYKAVKE
-98 VESIGVAEM
+98 VETLGVAEM
-107 TIALRSA
+107 SHALRSA
-114 SEQAYR
+114 CDQAYR
-120 AVQNPAEGT
+120 AVQHPSEGT

-142 NALEAKMFNDDT
+142 RVVAEDLYNDDT
-154 FVEFFAY
+154 FVDFFAY

-187 AGGAGFVT
+187 AGGCGFVT
-195 MLNGMLA
+195 MLRGMLA
-202 ALREDPVELIS
+202 ALREDPVELIAQEDEA
-213 EPASVNSAAAD
+213 EPAAAD
-224 FSEFDT
+224 FSDFDT
-230 DNITYPYCTE
+230 ANITFPYCTE
-240 CVLEKAEAFSGEGKA
+240 CVLEKAQEFVGEGSA
-255 DAVREFICGIG
+255 DAVREFICTIG

-277 IKLHV
+277 VKLHV

-290 LERVGEYGMLVSVK
+290 LEKVAEYGMFVSVK

-314 LVASKNDAAK
+314 LVAEQAEEK
-324 APIENNVE
+324 PQ
-332 IEKVVEP
+332 EKVVSPE
-339 QNEFGFVSVCM
+339 NDYGFVSVCM
-350 GNGITEMFRDLG
+350 GEGITDTFRDLG

-394 LPNNKNIYL
+394 FPNNKNIYL

-421 TKSVPQGISAMIA
+421 TKSVPQGISAMLA
-434 FSAEAT
+434 FNPEAAAD
-440 VEENLAAMNTAL
+440 ENLAAMNASL
-452 DGVTSISITHA
+452 EAVVSMSITHA
-463 IRNTTIDGEKIEN
+463 VRDTTIDGEKIEN

-481 LVNGSIECVADSTL
+481 LMNGSIECVANSTL
-495 ECLDMLCNK
+495 ECLDMLCDRMK
-504 MTDASFVTVFY
+504 DASFITLFY
-515 GEDVSEDIAK
+515 GSDVSEEIAQ
-525 EAEAIIKSKTVDA
+525 EAEAILQSKNADA
-538 EIMLFSGG
+538 EVVVVSGG
-546 QPIYDFII
+546 QPLYDFII

>member
-1 MRIDAKMLL
+1 MRIDAKTLL

-36 DGDTGINMA
+36 DGDTGINMT

-54 SGEEITTLKECA
+54 SDEEITTLKECA
-66 REAQDF
+66 REAQDL

-88 FRGFYKSLKV
+88 FRGFYKALKEV
-98 VESIGVAEM
+98 DSIGVAEM
-107 TIALRSA
+107 SMALRSA
-114 SEQAYR
+114 CDQAYR

-129 ILTVMRRCAEEAE
+129 ILTVMRRCAEESERILAE
-142 NALEAKMFNDDT
+142 GMFNDDT
-154 FVEFFAY
+154 FIEFFAY

-169 LDETPDML
+169 LDETPEML

-202 ALREDPVELIS
+202 ALRSDPVELID
-213 EPASVNSAAAD
+213 EPSDEPKAAD
-224 FSEFDT
+224 FAEFDT
-230 DNITYPYCTE
+230 ASITFPYCTE
-240 CVLEKAEAFSGEGKA
+240 CVLEKSDAFVGEGTA
-255 DAVREFICGIG
+255 DAVREFVCSIG
-266 DSVVFIEDESI
+266 DSVVFIEDENI
-277 IKLHV
+277 VKIHV

-290 LERVGEYGMLVSVK
+290 LETVGEYGTFISVK
-304 IENMRNQHSA
+304 VENMRNQHSA
-314 LVASKNDAAK
+314 LVAGKEEEKEK
-324 APIENNVE
+324 A
-332 IEKVVEP
+332 VEP
-339 QNEFGFVSVCM
+339 ANDFGFVSVCM
-350 GNGITEMFRDLG
+350 GEGVTATFRDLG

-378 DIIDG
+378 NIIDA

-421 TKSVPQGISAMIA
+421 TKSVPQGISAMLA
-434 FSAEAT
+434 FSADIST
-440 VEENLAAMNTAL
+440 EENLDSMNAAIE
-452 DGVTSISITHA
+452 GVTSMSITHA

-481 LVNGSIECVADSTL
+481 LMNGSIECVADSTL
-495 ECLDMLCNK
+495 ECLEMLCDK
-504 MTDASFVTVFY
+504 MTDASFITLFY
-515 GEDVSEDIAK
+515 GSDVSEDDAK
-525 EAEAIIKSKTVDA
+525 RAEELVQSKTVDA
-538 EIMLFSGG
+538 EIILVSGG

>member
-1 MRIDAKMLL
+1 MRIDAKTLL
-10 ALFISGANALDNNK
+10 ALFVSGANALANNK

-88 FRGFYKSLKV
+88 FRGFYKALKY
-98 VESIGVAEM
+98 VESVGVAEM

-129 ILTVMRRCAEEAE
+129 LLTVMRRCAEAAE
-142 NALEAKMFNDDT
+142 NALEEKMFNDDT

-169 LDETPDML
+169 LDETPEML

-195 MLNGMLA
+195 MLKGMLA
-202 ALREDPVELIS
+202 ALREDPVELIN
-213 EPASVNSAAAD
+213 EPATVSSAAAD

-230 DNITYPYCTE
+230 DNITFPYCTE
-240 CVLEKAEAFSGEGKA
+240 CVLEKAEAFYGEGKA
-255 DAVREFICGIG
+255 DAVREFICSIG

-290 LERVGEYGMLVSVK
+290 LEKAGEYGMLVSVK
-304 IENMRNQHSA
+304 IENMRNQHTA
-314 LVASKNDAAK
+314 LVSAK
-324 APIENNVE
+324 DKSAEKEVKE
-332 IEKVVEP
+332 VKEEEKVVAPE
-339 QNEFGFVSVCM
+339 NDYGFVSVCM
-350 GNGITEMFRDLG
+350 GEGITSMFADLG

-403 VALQAAKLVKD
+403 VAIQAAKLVKD

-421 TKSVPQGISAMIA
+421 TKSVPQGISAMIS
-434 FSAEAT
+434 FNPEASL
-440 VEENLAAMNTAL
+440 EENLSAMNTAI
-452 DGVTSISITHA
+452 DGVTSMSITHA

-481 LVNGSIECVADSTL
+481 LVNGSIDCVADSTL

-504 MTDASFVTVFY
+504 MTDASFITVFY
-515 GEDVSEDIAK
+515 GEDVSEEIAQK
-525 EAEAIIKSKTVDA
+525 AESIIKSKTVDA
-538 EIMLFSGG
+538 EIVVVSGG

>member
-1 MRIDAKMLL
+1 MRIDAKTLL
-10 ALFISGANALDNNK
+10 ALFVSGANALDNNK

-36 DGDTGINMA
+36 DGDTGINMT

-54 SGEEITTLKECA
+54 NDEEITTLKQCA
-66 REAQDF
+66 KTAQDL

-88 FRGFYKSLKV
+88 FRGFYKALKY

-129 ILTVMRRCAEEAE
+129 ILTVMRSCAEAAE
-142 NALEAKMFNDDT
+142 NALEEKKFNDDT

-161 LVDVAQKA
+161 LVDVAQKT
-169 LDETPDML
+169 LDETPEML

-187 AGGAGFVT
+187 AGGCGFVT
-195 MLNGMLA
+195 MLKGMLA
-202 ALREDPVELIS
+202 ALREDPVELID
-213 EPASVNSAAAD
+213 EPATAEPAAAD
-224 FSEFDT
+224 FSGFDT
-230 DNITYPYCTE
+230 ADITFPDCTG
-240 CVLEKAEAFSGEGKA
+240 CVLEKFAEFEGEGKA
-255 DAVREFICGIG
+255 DAVRDYICTIG

-290 LERVGEYGMLVSVK
+290 LEKVGGYGMFVSVK

-314 LVASKNDAAK
+314 LVAGKEAEEK
-324 APIENNVE
+324 KK
-332 IEKVVEP
+332 EKVVSPEKDY
-339 QNEFGFVSVCM
+339 GFVSVCM
-350 GNGITEMFRDLG
+350 GEGITATFHDLG

-421 TKSVPQGISAMIA
+421 TKSVPQGIAAMIS
-434 FSAEAT
+434 FNPEASL
-440 VEENLAAMNTAL
+440 EENLEAMNAAL
-452 DGVTSISITHA
+452 EAVTSMSITHA

-481 LVNGSIECVADSTL
+481 LMNGSIECVADGTL
-495 ECLDMLCNK
+495 ECLDMLCDK
-504 MTDASFVTVFY
+504 MTDASFITLFY
-515 GEDVSEDIAK
+515 GADVSDEVAQK
-525 EAEAIIKSKTVDA
+525 AETIVQNKNSDA
-538 EIMLFSGG
+538 EITVIPGG
-546 QPIYDFII
+546 QPLYDFII

>member
-1 MRIDAKMLL
+1 MRIDAKTLL

-36 DGDTGINMA
+36 DGDTGINMT

-54 SGEEITTLKECA
+54 SDEEITTLKECA
-66 REAQDF
+66 REAQDL

-88 FRGFYKSLKV
+88 FRGFYKALKEV
-98 VESIGVAEM
+98 DSIGVAEM
-107 TIALRSA
+107 SMALRSA
-114 SEQAYR
+114 CDQAYR

-129 ILTVMRRCAEEAE
+129 ILTVMRRCAEESERILAE
-142 NALEAKMFNDDT
+142 GMFNDDT

-161 LVDVAQKA
+161 LVDIAQKA
-169 LDETPDML
+169 LDETPEML

-202 ALREDPVELIS
+202 ALRSDPVELID
-213 EPASVNSAAAD
+213 EPSDEPKAAD

-230 DNITYPYCTE
+230 ASITFPYCTE
-240 CVLEKAEAFSGEGKA
+240 CVLEKADAFVGEGTA
-255 DAVREFICGIG
+255 DAVREFVCSIG
-266 DSVVFIEDESI
+266 DSVVFIEDENI
-277 IKLHV
+277 VKIHV

-290 LERVGEYGMLVSVK
+290 LETVGEYGTFISVK
-304 IENMRNQHSA
+304 VENMRNQHSA
-314 LVASKNDAAK
+314 LVAGKEEEK
-324 APIENNVE
+324 
-332 IEKVVEP
+332 EKVLEP
-339 QNEFGFVSVCM
+339 VNDFGFVSVCM
-350 GNGITEMFRDLG
+350 GEGVTATFRDLG

-378 DIIDG
+378 NIIDA

-403 VALQAAKLVKD
+403 VAIQAAKLVKD

-421 TKSVPQGISAMIA
+421 TKSVPQGISAMLA
-434 FSAEAT
+434 FSADIS
-440 VEENLAAMNTAL
+440 VEENLASMNAAIE
-452 DGVTSISITHA
+452 GVTSMSITHA

-481 LVNGSIECVADSTL
+481 LMNGSIECVADSTL
-495 ECLDMLCNK
+495 ECLEMLCDK
-504 MTDASFVTVFY
+504 MTDASFITLFY
-515 GEDVSEDIAK
+515 GSDVSEDLAK
-525 EAEAIIKSKTVDA
+525 QAEELVQSKTVDA
-538 EIMLFSGG
+538 EIILVSGG

>member
-1 MRIDAKMLL
+1 MRVDAKTLL
-10 ALFISGANALDNNK
+10 ALFVSGANALANNK

-36 DGDTGINMA
+36 DGDTGINMT

-54 SGEEITTLKECA
+54 GEAEITTLKECA
-66 REAQDF
+66 QRAQDL

-88 FRGFYKSLKV
+88 YRGFYKAIKY

-129 ILTVMRRCAEEAE
+129 ILTVMRCCAEAAE
-142 NALEAKMFNDDT
+142 NALEEKMFNDDT

-161 LVDVAQKA
+161 LVDVAQKT
-169 LDETPDML
+169 LDETPEML

-195 MLNGMLA
+195 MLKGMLA
-202 ALREDPVELIS
+202 ALREHPVELID
-213 EPASVNSAAAD
+213 AAATEENMTAD

-230 DNITYPYCTE
+230 ANITFPYCTE
-240 CVLEKAEAFSGEGKA
+240 CVLDKSEAFYGEGKA
-255 DAVREFICGIG
+255 DAVREYICRIG
-266 DSVVFIEDESI
+266 DSVVFIEDENI
-277 IKLHV
+277 IKVHV

-290 LERVGEYGMLVSVK
+290 LEKVGEYGMFVSVK

-314 LVASKNDAAK
+314 LVSGKEEVK
-324 APIENNVE
+324 EM
-332 IEKVVEP
+332 VVEP
-339 QNEFGFVSVCM
+339 VNEYGFVSVCM
-350 GNGITEMFRDLG
+350 GEGVTGTFRDLG

-378 DIIDG
+378 NIIDA
-383 IRMTPAKTVFV
+383 IRMTPAKNVFV

-403 VALQAAKLVKD
+403 VALQAAKLVTD

-434 FSAEAT
+434 FNPEGT
-440 VEENLAAMNTAL
+440 LEENLEGMVAAI
-452 DGVTSISITHA
+452 DGVTSMSITHA

-481 LVNGSIECVADSTL
+481 LVNGSIECVADSTM
-495 ECLDMLCNK
+495 ECLEMLCGK
-504 MTDASFVTVFY
+504 MTDASFITLFY
-515 GEDVSEDIAK
+515 GADVTEEDAVKASELVQDKAG
-525 EAEAIIKSKTVDA
+525 DA
-538 EIMLFSGG
+538 EVILVSGG
-546 QPIYDFII
+546 QPLYDFII

>member
-1 MRIDAKMLL
+1 MRINAKTLL
-10 ALFISGANALDNNK
+10 ALFVSGANALDNNK

-36 DGDTGINMA
+36 DGDTGINMT
-45 LTLSAVRKM
+45 LTLSAVRKL
-54 SGEEITTLKECA
+54 SDEEVTTLKECA
-66 REAQDF
+66 RQAQDL

-88 FRGFYKSLKV
+88 FRGFYKALKY

-129 ILTVMRRCAEEAE
+129 ILTVMRRCAEAAE
-142 NALEAKMFNDDT
+142 NALEERRFNDDT

-161 LVDVAQKA
+161 LVDVAQSA
-169 LDETPDML
+169 LDETPEML
-177 PVLKE
+177 PILKE

-195 MLNGMLA
+195 MLKGMLA
-202 ALREDPVELIS
+202 ALREDPVELIDEAAS
-213 EPASVNSAAAD
+213 AEPAAAD

-230 DNITYPYCTE
+230 ANITFPYCTE
-240 CVLEKAEAFSGEGKA
+240 FVLEKSQ
-255 DAVREFICGIG
+255 EFIGEDKATAIKELACSIG

-277 IKLHV
+277 VKIHV
-282 HTDHPGLV
+282 HTDHPG
-290 LERVGEYGMLVSVK
+290 RVIEKACEYGMFVSVK

-314 LVASKNDAAK
+314 LVSEKKDKN
-324 APIENNVE
+324 V
-332 IEKVVEP
+332 EKVVEP
-339 QNEFGFVSVCM
+339 VNDYGFVSVCM
-350 GNGITEMFRDLG
+350 GEGITATFKDIG

-378 DIIDG
+378 DIIDA

-403 VALQAAKLVKD
+403 VALQAAKFVDD
-414 RHVEVLN
+414 RKVEILN
-421 TKSVPQGISAMIA
+421 TKSVPQGISAMLA
-434 FSAEAT
+434 FSAEVST
-440 VEENLAAMNTAL
+440 EENLSAMEQAI
-452 DGVTSISITHA
+452 DSVTSMSITRA

-481 LVNGSIECVADSTL
+481 LVNGSIDCVADGTM
-495 ECLDMLCNK
+495 ECLEKLCEK
-504 MTDASFVTVFY
+504 MTDAGFITLFY
-515 GEDVSEDIAK
+515 GADVSEEDAK
-525 EAEAIIKSKTVDA
+525 KAEELVQSKAIDA
-538 EIMLFSGG
+538 ETVLIAGG
-546 QPIYDFII
+546 QPLYDFII